1 MSQLTLA
8 ARTREGIGK
17 EAARKLRRESQ
28 IPAIFYGPH
37 ADPLK
42 LTVGVKDLEK
52 VLRQTTS
59 ENIILELEILS
70 DGGSEKRTVILKEL
84 QVDSTRPIYYHA
96 DFYEI
101 PMDKEVTF
109 QIPLHL
115 VNVPVGVT
123 KGGILEHTVRE
134 LTVSCLPSSLVDRID
149 LDVSGLDVGD
159 ALHLRD
165 VRLPEGIRTSLD
177 GGLTVAVV
185 AAPVVKAAEGEEEVE
200 EKEAEESSEEK
211 SE

>member
-1 MSQLTLA
+1 MTQLTLA
-8 ARTREGIGK
+8 ARTREGVGK
-17 EAARKLRRESQ
+17 ETARRLRQASQ

-37 ADPLK
+37 GDSLK

-52 VLRQTTS
+52 VLKHAAS

-84 QVDSTRPIYYHA
+84 QVHPVNPVYYHA

-134 LTVSCLPSSLVDRID
+134 LTVSCLPSSLVDQIEA
-149 LDVSGLDVGD
+149 DVSGLDVGD

-165 VRLPEGIRTSLD
+165 VSLPQGIRTGMD

-185 AAPVVKAAEGEEEVE
+185 AAPAVKAAKGEEEGE
-200 EKEAEESSEEK
+200 EKEAEEPSEEK